1 MNVEPATPQAK
12 IEPLALNLTD
22 AAALLGCTLSC
33 LRRLLW
39 ANKLKY
45 IRLGKRFVIPVQELR
60 EFIDRQAA

>member
-1 MNVEPATPQAK
+1 MNVEPATSQAK

-45 IRLGKRFVIPVQELR
+45 IRLGKRFVSKRTVRTVLTM
-60 EFIDRQAA
+60 AMC